1 MRGVVFSG
9 DRKLDFIEFPDP
21 IPGPGEVVLEMK
33 ASGIC
38 GSDLHIYRA
47 AQGGPGLGLKGIET
61 TGTNHAALWPP
72 SARACP
78 TRKRGSAIA

>member
-1 MRGVVFSG
+1 MMRGVVFSG

-21 IPGPGEVVLEMK
+21 APGPGEVVLEMK

-47 AQGGPGLGLKGIET
+47 AKDGPG
-61 TGTNHAALWPP
+61 
-72 SARACP
+72 SRAEGHRNRRADHP
-78 TRKRGSAIA
+78 RA